1 MGSFRQL
8 ATMIRHVHETHV
20 HGITEEDAE
29 EVALAQGEADTCR
42 PGFADAGQVTETED
56 LQA

>member
-20 HGITEEDAE
+20 HGIAEEDAE
-29 EVALAQGEADTCR
+29 AFLPAQDEAGTDEERLA
-42 PGFADAGQVTETED
+42 ETED

>member
-20 HGITEEDAE
+20 HGITEEDGE
-29 EVALAQGEADTCR
+29 EVALAQAEADTGQ
-42 PGFADAGQVTETED
+42 PGFVDAGQVTETED